1 MSAPN
6 KPCGPHAEIVRT
18 EAVRITQCPCG
29 TIHVTLSQNGITLQL
44 SPDNF
49 HHVAQTLALAA
60 NTLDNQTTTTAPTGV
75 HIGSGNFVTI
85 SGIDPKKPTN

>member
-6 KPCGPHAEIVRT
+6 KPCGPHTEIVKT
-18 EAVRITQCPCG
+18 ETVRVTQCPCG
-29 TIHVTLSQNGITLQL
+29 TIHVTLSQNGITLQM

-60 NTLDNQTTTTAPTGV
+60 NTLDNQKTATASTGV
-75 HIGSGNFVTI
+75 HIGSGKFVTI